1 MDTIKSV
8 YSLKQYVLSESV
20 DLSRSVKVDYGFMNC
35 RTEDEK
41 RQLKHMY
48 RKLIKTPRFDPRDLH
63 EACLAGKIFNYV
75 KSIIPNEVLKAD
87 LFKNLYPLKDLE

>member
-1 MDTIKSV
+1 VDTIKSV

-35 RTEDEK
+35 RTEDEI

-48 RKLIKTPRFDPRDLH
+48 EKLIKAPPFDLWDLYQ
-63 EACLAGKIFNYV
+63 AYLAGKIFNYV
-75 KSIIPNEVLKAD
+75 RSILPT
-87 LFKNLYPLKDLE
+87 F